1 MYLLCDL
8 NYMRVKCYEMVEQR
22 IQVEVIYNLMLED
35 DLNFNLDFFLVVKLR
50 WGLQYVGVKEL
61 VFYYLLGELE
71 SG

>member
-1 MYLLCDL
+1 
-8 NYMRVKCYEMVEQR
+8 MVEQR